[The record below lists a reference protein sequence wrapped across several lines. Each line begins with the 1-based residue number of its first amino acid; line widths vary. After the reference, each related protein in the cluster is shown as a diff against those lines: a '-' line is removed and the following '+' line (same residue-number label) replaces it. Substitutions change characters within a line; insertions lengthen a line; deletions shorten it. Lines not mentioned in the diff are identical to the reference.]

1 MIYMKKIFG
10 EIASIVLIMAMVIA
24 GTSVSLG
31 EDGLIDNDF
40 EPPVEDGQA
49 YMNQAQN
56 AAANGAVTFLMV
68 EGYEPWAA
76 LVVNAGNPMGV
87 DMVTVS
93 FEDGVLRIEAT
104 DSNTTNHASV
114 LINRAFADKYLA
126 DSEGNLNISTSDAV
140 NYEGLD
146 NSNASAGNSAAYV
159 FHIEHF
165 STQYIEMSATV
176 EPNDF
181 DPPVA
186 GGQAYTDQAQ
196 NAAANGAATFLK
208 VDGYEPWAALV
219 INAGDSRGVDKV
231 TVSFEDEVLRIEAT
245 DSNTTN
251 YVTILINKA
260 FADKYLADSEGNLDI
275 STSDAVNYEG
285 MDNSNAS
292 AGNSAM
298 YVFHIENFSTQ
309 WMEITAESTPAPGF
323 VWMLMAIAIPVV
335 FFSIR
340 RKKR

>member
-1 MIYMKKIFG
+1 MKKIFG

-31 EDGLIDNDF
+31 EDGLIENDF
-40 EPPVEDGQA
+40 EPPVEDAQA
-49 YMNQAQN
+49 YINQAQN
-56 AAANGAVTFLMV
+56 AAANGAATFLMV
-68 EGYEPWAA
+68 EDYEPWAA
-76 LVVNAGNPMGV
+76 LVINAGNPMGV

-104 DSNTTNHASV
+104 DSNTTNHASI

-126 DSEGNLNISTSDAV
+126 DSEGDLNISTSDAV

-146 NSNASAGNSAAYV
+146 NSNASAGNSAVYV
-159 FHIEHF
+159 FRIEHF
-165 STQYIEMSATV
+165 STHYIEMSAV
-176 EPNDF
+176 IGNDF

-186 GGQAYTDQAQ
+186 GGQAYMDQAQ
-196 NAAANGAATFLK
+196 NAAAHGASTFLK
-208 VDGYEPWAALV
+208 VEGYEPWAALV
-219 INAGDSRGVDKV
+219 INAGDPTGVDMV
-231 TVSFEDEVLRIEAT
+231 TVSFDDDVLRIEAT

-260 FADKYLADSEGNLDI
+260 FADQHLADSEGSLDM

-285 MDNSNAS
+285 MDNSNES

-309 WMEITAESTPAPGF
+309 WIEVTAESTPAPGF
-323 VWMLMAIAIPVV
+323 VWMLLAVAVPVV

>member
-1 MIYMKKIFG
+1 MMKKIG
-10 EIASIVLIMAMVIA
+10 VIISMMVLSAMLIA
-24 GTSVSLG
+24 GTFTALG
-31 EDGLIDNDF
+31 VDGILENDF
-40 EPPVEDGQA
+40 EPPIDGGEA

-56 AAANGAVTFLMV
+56 AAANGAATFLMV

-76 LVVNAGNPMGV
+76 LVINAGNPMGV

-104 DSNTTNHASV
+104 DSNSTNHASI
-114 LINRAFADKYLA
+114 LINKGFADKYLA
-126 DSEGNLNISTSDAV
+126 DAEGDIDISTSDAV
-140 NYEGLD
+140 NYEGMD
-146 NSNASAGNSAAYV
+146 NSNESAGDGAVYV
-159 FHIEHF
+159 FHIDHF
-165 STQYIEMSATV
+165 STQWIEMSATV

-181 DPPVA
+181 EPPVD
-186 GGQAYTDQAQ
+186 GGQAYKDQAQ
-196 NAAANGAATFLK
+196 NAAANGAATFLM

-219 INAGDSRGVDKV
+219 INAGDPRGVDMV
-231 TVSFEDEVLRIEAT
+231 TISFEDETLRIEAT

-251 YVTILINKA
+251 HVTILINKA

-292 AGNSAM
+292 AGNGAM

-309 WMEITAESTPAPGF
+309 WIELKAESTPAPGF
-323 VWMLMAIAIPVV
+323 VWMMVAAVVPVV
-335 FFSIR
+335 YIVI
-340 RKKR
+340 RKKKQ